1 MNRHSRPKVRV
12 GATAPKISDRA
23 LATFLDELA
32 AIYRSKETGNAPLAN
47 SLYLLAKAVRRRTFQ
62 LGEAEKESEKST
74 KITET
79 KVEKPPKPKPP
90 GADALA
96 KLTPTDVQAFLQDD
110 SKTKNELLDLASAR
124 FSIPISQLKR
134 LKAEEV
140 RSTIEA
146 ALHHEHSIDILS
158 TESRRGG
165 SARTS

>member
-12 GATAPKISDRA
+12 GTAAPKISDRA

-32 AIYRSKETGNAPLAN
+32 EIYRSKETGNAPLAN
-47 SLYLLAKAVRRRTFQ
+47 SLHLLAKAVRRRTFQ
-62 LGEAEKESEKST
+62 LGETSGSSQKATGPKGEKS
-74 KITET
+74 
-79 KVEKPPKPKPP
+79 PKPKSP

-96 KLTPTDVQAFLQDD
+96 MLSPTDVQAFLRDE

-158 TESRRGG
+158 TESRRDG
-165 SARTS
+165 SARSS